1 LNENNQYRTCNTG
14 PAVSGKFKE
23 ERMKNLLKLSALA
36 AVLVASATYA
46 SAATLQL
53 GSYCSSCAAPS
64 GDVNTG
70 LNLVGLDPATFTP
83 SGGIYSLGAVPGN
96 LLSLLG
102 TNPTFNVSPGTA
114 WSGPLPNSSWVSS
127 ASTGGPVGTIN
138 PPQGF
143 YIYET
148 DFTASADVYSG
159 VLNLWADDTAA
170 VFLNG
175 VQLIGFGTLGDDG
188 HCANTAPTCVSP
200 LATVSFSQLLLAGTN
215 ANVLRIVDVQA
226 GNLSVSGQD
235 PAGIDFNA
243 TLTSAV
249 PEPST
254 LLMLGTGLMGGAG
267 ALFRRMRK

>member
-1 LNENNQYRTCNTG
+1 
-14 PAVSGKFKE
+14 VSGKFKE

-53 GSYCSSCAAPS
+53 GSFCSSCAAPS

-70 LNLVGLDPATFTP
+70 LVLNTSILQAPIITAGIFTSSP
-83 SGGIYSLGAVPGN
+83 TPGQ
-96 LLSLLG
+96 LTTLLG
-102 TNPTFNVSPGTA
+102 TLGSTPTFNVAPGSA
-114 WSGPLPNSSWVSS
+114 WSGPLPNSSWVSV
-127 ASTGGPVGTIN
+127 AATGGPVGTVN
-138 PPQGF
+138 VPQGF
-143 YIYET
+143 YTYET

-188 HCANTAPTCVSP
+188 HCAVTAPTCVTP

-226 GNLSVSGQD
+226 GNVAVAGTD